1 MRKVSIILRVSPEQ
15 CEGLL
20 TDAASAPAAR
30 ADASEFEGLRDRGR
44 AVCKISTP
52 GWRPSLL
59 YRGIWPSETSMKP
72 STTALAK
79 VLNSSRLDLLV
90 LGKASIDDDSG
101 DRNAECGNDCSC
113 SQFGRNFG

>member
-1 MRKVSIILRVSPEQ
+1 MRKVSISLRVSPAQ

-30 ADASEFEGLRDRGR
+30 VDASEFEGLRDRVR
-44 AVCKISTP
+44 TVCKVSTS
-52 GWRPSLL
+52 GRRPSPL
-59 YRGIWPSETSMKP
+59 YRAIWPSETSMTP

-79 VLNSSRLDLLV
+79 VLNSSRSDLLM
-90 LGKASIDDDSG
+90 LGQASIDDDSG
-101 DRNAECGNDCSC
+101 DRSAERGNDCPG